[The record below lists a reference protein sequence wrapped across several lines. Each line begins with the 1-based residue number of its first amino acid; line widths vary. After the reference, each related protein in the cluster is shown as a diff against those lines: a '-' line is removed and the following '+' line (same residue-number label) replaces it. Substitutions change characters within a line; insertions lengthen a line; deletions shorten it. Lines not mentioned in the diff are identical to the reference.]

1 MVLARYS
8 AVSSGQVIPAKR
20 PNDQQ
25 SELIGIKYLKQL
37 SVCASAYQVVTAPIE
52 NPPMARCPREAS
64 IPAISMVL
72 A

>member
-8 AVSSGQVIPAKR
+8 AVSSGQVIPEKR

-37 SVCASAYQVVTAPIE
+37 VCVP
-52 NPPMARCPREAS
+52 ARTKLLLHPLKIPR
-64 IPAISMVL
+64 
-72 A
+72 